1 MQKITLNID
10 GMACGMCEAHIN
22 QAIRNKFSVKKVT
35 SSHTKKETVL
45 LTEEDPSEE
54 ALHQCIGETGYTLLG
69 IRRSSTRRRGC
80 LPGASK
86 RRIAVPHAARCSCTK
101 ARRVWRGILLTG

>member
-45 LTEEDPSEE
+45 LTEEDLSEE
-54 ALHQCIGETGYTLLG
+54 ALRQCIGETGYTLHG
-69 IRRSSTRRRGC
+69 IRTEPYEKKG
-80 LPGASK
+80 LF
-86 RRIAVPHAARCSCTK
+86 
-101 ARRVWRGILLTG
+101 ARRK

>member
-54 ALHQCIGETGYTLLG
+54 ALRQCIDETGYTLLG
-69 IRRSSTRRRGC
+69 IHKEPYEKKG
-80 LPGASK
+80 LF
-86 RRIAVPHAARCSCTK
+86 
-101 ARRVWRGILLTG
+101 ARRK

>member
-22 QAIRNKFSVKKVT
+22 QAIRNKFSVKNVT

-45 LTEEDPSEE
+45 LTAEDPSEE
-54 ALHQCIGETGYTLLG
+54 ALHQCIDETGYTLLG
-69 IRRSSTRRRGC
+69 IRKETYEKKG
-80 LPGASK
+80 LF
-86 RRIAVPHAARCSCTK
+86 
-101 ARRVWRGILLTG
+101 ARRK